1 MTIHRLNDDV
11 LLRIFNCYRLK
22 EEGYWNHRLGWCK
35 LTHVCQ
41 RWRHL
46 IYEWAF
52 YLGMHI
58 EYTNGS
64 PTVDTLDHLP
74 PLPLL
79 VDYWSTSGMEVTER
93 DELGIYQVLRLHDR
107 LRRIELVLP
116 PSILH
121 KIPVLMNG
129 HFPIL
134 EHLYLSFRVHSGH
147 CLPLMLPKA
156 FLAPNLRYLTLPGIS
171 PPRRLRMLTSTVFL
185 VRLALSNIQISSYFH
200 PRLLVARLRSLP
212 QLKIL
217 MIGFSTPIPR
227 PSTEGKLL
235 GEQGAPVMLYYLVLQ
250 GLALIWNPSSL

>member
-1 MTIHRLNDDV
+1 MEWETIGKYGWGKWMGMKEKRKKRPNHSRVDD
-11 LLRIFNCYRLK
+11 
-22 EEGYWNHRLGWCK
+22 HD
-35 LTHVCQ
+35 
-41 RWRHL
+41 
-46 IYEWAF
+46 
-52 YLGMHI
+52 
-58 EYTNGS
+58 
-64 PTVDTLDHLP
+64 TVDTLDHLP

-217 MIGFSTPIPR
+217 MIRFPLPY
-227 PSTEGKLL
+227 
-235 GEQGAPVMLYYLVLQ
+235 PVQ
-250 GLALIWNPSSL
+250 ALRGSCWVNKEPP